1 MCEFLDQNSVISLN
15 KIKGTIMRK
24 RLIRELTDL
33 QELNPS
39 ISVSFDEN
47 TNLPIVNVVNEG
59 DYISFKITSNFPF
72 IPPNVIVNS
81 QDYYAVILKNN
92 GTEFIKVLKNLTGY
106 NCLCCHSYICE
117 NNWSPSVRL
126 IDILKEV
133 RENQKHKENVEK
145 QIAFN
150 KLNDTEKNNITR
162 ENRGNFKI

>member
-1 MCEFLDQNSVISLN
+1 MCEFLDPNSLISLN
-15 KIKGTIMRK
+15 KIKGTVMRK

-33 QELNPS
+33 REIYPS

-59 DYISFKITSNFPF
+59 DNVSFKITNNFPF
-72 IPPNVIVNS
+72 IPPCVIVNS

-92 GTEFIKVLKNLTGY
+92 GAEFIKVLKNLTGY

-126 IDILKEV
+126 IDIVKEIK
-133 RENQKHKENVEK
+133 ENQKHKENVENK
-145 QIAFN
+145 IAFD
-150 KLNDTEKNNITR
+150 KLDDNGKNNITR
-162 ENRGNFKI
+162 ENRDHFKI